1 MPLGDAGRRLAVR
14 GDFCEKNKKDF
25 ASSKIVSN
33 FALSKNGEVASCIP
47 VQVALFQ
54 VDKHVGQLSVGG
66 RNAMQSEEKLTKKGK
81 NIIVSKIKK

>member
-1 MPLGDAGRRLAVR
+1 MRENTGRKRIFS
-14 GDFCEKNKKDF
+14 GKGCEKNKKDF
-25 ASSKIVSN
+25 ASFEKVCN
-33 FALSKNGEVASCIP
+33 FALSKNGEDASCIP

-66 RNAMQSEEKLTKKGK
+66 RNAMQSAEKLKEKRK